1 MIANESLKSKVYFYR
16 YKTYHITYIY
26 INPSS
31 RFPPLSES
39 LNSSLA
45 ERNSGDV
52 FLYRLEN
59 VIYLSN
65 YFNVIKTINYK
76 FMSGSVVS
84 VGKEED
90 GDISLVDISY
100 IG

>member
-1 MIANESLKSKVYFYR
+1 ML
-16 YKTYHITYIY
+16 
-26 INPSS
+26 
-31 RFPPLSES
+31 
-39 LNSSLA
+39 
-45 ERNSGDV
+45 
-52 FLYRLEN
+52 
-59 VIYLSN
+59 YLSN